1 MVLLTN
7 EQGTTNQA
15 MVLGDTGATDGQTL
29 WAVSTNDSGNASSP
43 TTGEES
49 GWSEKARV
57 EGNGDMVIS
66 GVLTDSSSDDR
77 LKKDRVPLTNAVS
90 KLSNLSTFTY
100 KWNDLAHKLGVA
112 DDDVHLGMSAQ
123 EVKAVQPEAVSINDT
138 IVDHDD
144 PEAEYMTLKYSR
156 MVPLLVEAIKELK
169 IENDALKARIT
180 TLESN

>member
-1 MVLLTN
+1 
-7 EQGTTNQA
+7 
-15 MVLGDTGATDGQTL
+15 
-29 WAVSTNDSGNASSP
+29 
-43 TTGEES
+43 
-49 GWSEKARV
+49 
-57 EGNGDMVIS
+57 MVIS
-66 GVLTDSSSDDR
+66 GALTDSSSDDR